1 VKHRILQFID
11 NFHRGGTELQ
21 TVQLVRL
28 LHESDRFAVH
38 LACTRTDGPLREEV
52 EKMGLPPIP
61 SFPLGSFRDRN
72 MVVQLGRLRR
82 YVREHN
88 IELVHTHDFYTNVF
102 GILGAT
108 FGGVRARVASRRETN
123 GVRTPAQRFM
133 EKRIFSLASSVTAN
147 SEAVRTQLINE
158 GLPSSKVLTIYNG
171 LDAARYRMP
180 DGWDAAAAR
189 ASLGLPAD
197 LSRPVV
203 TIVANIGL
211 PVKDHP
217 TFLRAASQVHAAMPN
232 AVFALAG
239 EGKLVEPMRELASS
253 LGLAD
258 SVFFLGRCSRVAEL
272 LAVSNVGVLSST
284 AEGFSNS
291 IIEYMAAG
299 LPVVATDVGGAR
311 EVIDEGRTGHLV
323 AAGDADTM
331 GRRLVELLRNSDR
344 ARAMGD
350 AGRAVVV
357 SRFSLENRLATTEAL
372 YSRLLSARSRA
383 A

>member
-1 VKHRILQFID
+1 
-11 NFHRGGTELQ
+11 
-21 TVQLVRL
+21 
-28 LHESDRFAVH
+28 
-38 LACTRTDGPLREEV
+38 
-52 EKMGLPPIP
+52 
-61 SFPLGSFRDRN
+61 
-72 MVVQLGRLRR
+72 
-82 YVREHN
+82 
-88 IELVHTHDFYTNVF
+88 
-102 GILGAT
+102 
-108 FGGVRARVASRRETN
+108 
-123 GVRTPAQRFM
+123 
-133 EKRIFSLASSVTAN
+133 
-147 SEAVRTQLINE
+147 
-158 GLPSSKVLTIYNG
+158 
-171 LDAARYRMP
+171 
-180 DGWDAAAAR
+180 
-189 ASLGLPAD
+189 
-197 LSRPVV
+197 
-203 TIVANIGL
+203 
-211 PVKDHP
+211 
-217 TFLRAASQVHAAMPN
+217 
-232 AVFALAG
+232 
-239 EGKLVEPMRELASS
+239 MRELASS

-357 SRFSLENRLATTEAL
+357 ARFSLENRLATTEAL